1 MIDQKKIIA
10 KYFSKEEMD
19 LYMVHL
25 TNYID
30 LILDDTKTMQGYV
43 IKWKPAEKGFT
54 NVLRE
59 CT

>member
-43 IKWKPAEKGFT
+43 IK
-54 NVLRE
+54 
-59 CT
+59 